1 MVIRRWL
8 AQDLGKSCFGGVLG
22 MVLRVTLTSAKGYDR
37 QKGTWIVDKRVYAKP
52 MTWGPSWVLQSTFSL
67 GQGQSG
73 CRFALPLRV
82 SLLYSREFR
91 ENTFKSHIRIFI
103 QKKNNKKYSSR
114 PTIREH
120 LCAWEFQK
128 QRTCTLK
135 SHMLENT
142 IFTITGIYSEATGV

>member
-22 MVLRVTLTSAKGYDR
+22 MVLRVTLISAKGYDR
-37 QKGTWIVDKRVYAKP
+37 QKGTWIVDKRVYAEP

-91 ENTFKSHIRIFI
+91 ENTFKSHICIFI
-103 QKKNNKKYSSR
+103 QKKTIKNTLPGLPLESIYVLGNFRNKEHAHWSHICSKTLSS
-114 PTIREH
+114 
-120 LCAWEFQK
+120 L
-128 QRTCTLK
+128 
-135 SHMLENT
+135 
-142 IFTITGIYSEATGV
+142 